1 MTKKL
6 RFSFL
11 TLIGLIMF
19 ASITM
24 GQVNMNSRIKLTVTT
39 GDLIMVALSNDS
51 ISSQI
56 KIESG
61 DSVYYFTINEFLHS
75 GYYYADS
82 SSMIIYGDVKV
93 AQITYNSNLTEL
105 DASNSI
111 GLTTLRCGFNNNL
124 SELKVNGLANLNGLY
139 CGGANLSSLNLTNL
153 PSLNYLAC
161 EKNNLTILDVSN
173 LPNLKSLSCRRNNI
187 SNLNI
192 NGCDSLYSI
201 SCAGNKLTACAL
213 DTIFQSLP
221 SRLIRG
227 RITISDSLYSMYDS
241 TLFSNP
247 GTSSCRDTIATNKN
261 WLVLN
266 EINHVSTNIINQ
278 NYDCPYFTFP
288 TVDVNMNKY
297 VELNVTPGEWIR
309 LDLNTFNNSGVKVT
323 SGTYDTT
330 IALSPYHWT
339 TEINVFAQDSIMRVY
354 GNVKHFSCRYNDLK
368 IIGLDAS
375 HNTDLTELNCINNN
389 ISSLNISGCVNL
401 QQLACSYNN
410 ISSSLDVSQL
420 DALTELYCAN
430 NNIPSLVVKENGPL
444 ISINCEN
451 NNLSSLNI
459 NGLASL
465 RGLSCEGNNLSACA
479 LDSIFHQLPVTLIQ
493 YNSRIIIKDAGIS
506 TPGTSSCRD
515 TIATNKNW
523 HVIDW
528 NDGDLLEI
536 ENSSYACPYFTIGI
550 EEIKAKDIVAKVYPN
565 PVSNALNIETKEKVD
580 NIILYDALGKE
591 VMCTK
596 KTNDIDVSNLNN
608 GLYILKLMTEKGIGE
623 YKIVKE

>member
-24 GQVNMNSRIKLTVTT
+24 GQVNMNSRIELTVTP

-51 ISSQI
+51 IYSQI

-61 DSVYYFTINEFLHS
+61 DSVYYFIINESLHS

-82 SSMIIYGDVKV
+82 SSLIIYGDVKV
-93 AQITYNSNLTEL
+93 AQITYNSNLIKL

-111 GLTTLRCGFNNNL
+111 GLTTLRCGFNSNL
-124 SELKVNGLANLNGLY
+124 SELKVNGLTNLNGLY

-161 EKNNLTILDVSN
+161 EKNNLTTLDVSN

-213 DTIFQSLP
+213 DSIFQSLP

-227 RITISDSLYSMYDS
+227 RITISDSLHSMYDS
-241 TLFSNP
+241 ALFSNP

-266 EINHVSTNIINQ
+266 EINHVTTNIINQ
-278 NYDCPYFTFP
+278 NYACPYFTLP
-288 TVDVNMNKY
+288 TVNVNMNRY
-297 VELNVTPGEWIR
+297 IELNVIPGGQIAINVKA
-309 LDLNTFNNSGVKVT
+309 DCANTEVKVV
-323 SGTYDTT
+323 SGIYDTT
-330 IALSPYHWT
+330 LIVGTVEWIGRIYYP
-339 TEINVFAQDSIMRVY
+339 QDTIIRIY
-354 GNVKHFSCRYNDLK
+354 GNVKNFRSSVGTDL
-368 IIGLDAS
+368 IGLDAS
-375 HNTDLTELNCINNN
+375 HNTILTELDCSVNN
-389 ISSLNISGCVNL
+389 ISSLNVSGCVNL

-420 DALTELYCAN
+420 DALTELYCSN

-451 NNLSSLNI
+451 NNLSYLNI
-459 NGLASL
+459 NGLADLRSL
-465 RGLSCEGNNLSACA
+465 WCYGNNLSTCA

-493 YNSRIIIKDAGIS
+493 YNSRIVIKNGEIT
-506 TPGTSSCRD
+506 TPGTSTCRD

-528 NDGDLLEI
+528 NDGDLLDI
-536 ENSSYACPYFTIGI
+536 VNTNYACPYFNIGI
-550 EEIKAKDIVAKVYPN
+550 EEIKAEDIVAKVYPN

-580 NIILYDALGKE
+580 NIILYDILGKE
-591 VMCTK
+591 VLRTK

-608 GLYILKLMTEKGIGE
+608 GVYILKLMTEKGIRE
-623 YKIVKE
+623 NKIVKE